1 MLDTKFLI
9 GFLESGPNSEF
20 SSFLKILI
28 SFLFIKGIFF
38 QVFPKLVNIFFFP
51 LEAPT
56 IYPQEML
63 GEDSPL

>member
-1 MLDTKFLI
+1 MLDIKFLI

-56 IYPQEML
+56 IYPQK
-63 GEDSPL
+63 